1 MKKTSLLLVVILL
14 LNILSFNVFAGDI
27 EHLKWFYSIDDVVY
41 EPKGSGVVKINDS
54 IMVSINEFCGLLGYV
69 ISEGNGKVTI
79 TEGKPCIN
87 NEGTIKQIDFEIGKN
102 IIKLTEK
109 SGEVRYLESL
119 IDESITYGYEN
130 EIYVSADDLQRI
142 FDLKFDRSSYD
153 KNEIIIYTQNYL
165 SGIANNIKTF
175 DELTNL
181 SQKNI
186 AEISIRKQADEVI
199 ITSPLIISDIAD
211 TVKNLQL
218 RQNYDSGAGGWLY
231 WVKFKT
237 DTGEIIEYTVS
248 TGEKFD
254 GIQYRAIDDT
264 EVRKCLEHYYNLYK
278 SINSSE
284 WATDIIA
291 EAVNLGIISANN
303 SWNFP
308 SSICREDFC
317 NIAVRMIESAG
328 VILPTENPQR
338 PLGIKDTENIN
349 VLKLY
354 KAGVILG
361 KEHHKTG
368 ITFAPGDFITREEAA
383 TILYRMSKVIGIG
396 LGVVRSEV
404 VYYWDEDKASD
415 WALEAIKY
423 MRNMKVMEGVNGY
436 EFYPKELYTV
446 EQAVATMVRLYNKY
460 ITQNNE
466 DEEVLF
472 KAEQMTISDV
482 QKLQDLANEGHM
494 NWRTI
499 PELVVKSFVGYKT
512 NKDAENGKVVALA
525 GGSDRCSV
533 KFELDGTAYTL
544 ELVRPIDKTDN
555 GVWVVEAFENEADK
569 EIFFYEPSIEKTPVE
584 KQDDGWYK
592 FPEKVVALFP
602 FPSFHYEK
610 PISVTA
616 IFTPT
621 GTEMDKM
628 AKEIAKIE
636 PPYSYHSMAEVLNM
650 EISLPSDATRGHL
663 FFRFE
668 FEDGTVEDSQYFN
681 VYQE

>member
-1 MKKTSLLLVVILL
+1 MKKIISILL
-14 LNILSFNVFAGDI
+14 ITTMVFSQLITYAA
-27 EHLKWFYSIDDVVY
+27 DVQ
-41 EPKGSGVVKINDS
+41 ES
-54 IMVSINEFCGLLGYV
+54 
-69 ISEGNGKVTI
+69 TI
-79 TEGKPCIN
+79 TFKELAKI
-87 NEGTIKQIDFEIGKN
+87 E
-102 IIKLTEK
+102 
-109 SGEVRYLESL
+109 
-119 IDESITYGYEN
+119 
-130 EIYVSADDLQRI
+130 
-142 FDLKFDRSSYD
+142 
-153 KNEIIIYTQNYL
+153 L
-165 SGIANNIKTF
+165 S
-175 DELTNL
+175 D
-181 SQKNI
+181 I
-186 AEISIRKQADEVI
+186 AEISIR
-199 ITSPLIISDIAD
+199 
-211 TVKNLQL
+211 
-218 RQNYDSGAGGWLY
+218 SG
-231 WVKFKT
+231 
-237 DTGEIIEYTVS
+237 S
-248 TGEKFD
+248 TGEGVIISSPHIIEDILNHINNMELKEYKDTVD
-254 GIQYRAIDDT
+254 GGRGGWIYSVMFGLLDNNSIHYTCSTGMEINNTKYEAIDDT
-264 EVRKCLEHYYNLYK
+264 EVRECLGYYYNLYK
-278 SINSSE
+278 CINSSE
-284 WATDIIA
+284 WATNIIA
-291 EAVNLGIISANN
+291 DAVKFGIISADN

-308 SSICREDFC
+308 STICREDFC
-317 NIAVRMIESAG
+317 NIAVRMLESVG

-338 PLGIKDTENIN
+338 PLGIRDTNNIN

-354 KAGVILG
+354 KSGVILG
-361 KEHHKTG
+361 KEQHKTG
-368 ITFAPGDFITREEAA
+368 ITFAPSDFITREEAA
-383 TILYRMSKVIGIG
+383 TILYRMSKIMGVGVGVI
-396 LGVVRSEV
+396 RSEV

-423 MRNMKVMEGVNGY
+423 MRNMKVMEGVNDY
-436 EFYPKELYTV
+436 EFHPKELYTV

-466 DEEVLF
+466 DEEILF

-494 NWRTI
+494 NWRTV
-499 PELVVKSFVGYKT
+499 PELVVKAFVRYKT
-512 NKDAENGKVVALA
+512 NKDAESGKIVELA
-525 GGSDRCSV
+525 GGSERCSV
-533 KFELDGTAYTL
+533 KFELDGTTYNL

-555 GVWVVEAFENEADK
+555 GVWVVETFENEAEK
-569 EIFFYEPSIEKTPVE
+569 EIFFYVSSIEKTPVV

-636 PPYSYHSMAEVLNM
+636 PPYLYHSMAEVLNM

>member
-446 EQAVATMVRLYNKY
+446 EQAVVTMVRLYNKY

-499 PELVVKSFVGYKT
+499 PELVVKAFVGYKT
-512 NKDAENGKVVALA
+512 NKDAENGKIVELA
-525 GGSDRCSV
+525 GDSERCSV
-533 KFELDGTAYTL
+533 KFELDGTTYNL
-544 ELVRPIDKTDN
+544 ELVRPIDKTNN
-555 GVWVVEAFENEADK
+555 GVWVVETFENEANK
-569 EIFFYEPSIEKTPVE
+569 EIFFYESSIEKTPVV

-602 FPSFHYEK
+602 FPSFDYEK

>member
-1 MKKTSLLLVVILL
+1 MKKIISILL
-14 LNILSFNVFAGDI
+14 IVTMAFSQLITYAA
-27 EHLKWFYSIDDVVY
+27 DVQ
-41 EPKGSGVVKINDS
+41 E
-54 IMVSINEFCGLLGYV
+54 L
-69 ISEGNGKVTI
+69 TI
-79 TEGKPCIN
+79 TFKELAKI
-87 NEGTIKQIDFEIGKN
+87 E
-102 IIKLTEK
+102 
-109 SGEVRYLESL
+109 
-119 IDESITYGYEN
+119 
-130 EIYVSADDLQRI
+130 
-142 FDLKFDRSSYD
+142 
-153 KNEIIIYTQNYL
+153 L
-165 SGIANNIKTF
+165 S
-175 DELTNL
+175 D
-181 SQKNI
+181 I
-186 AEISIRKQADEVI
+186 AEISIR
-199 ITSPLIISDIAD
+199 
-211 TVKNLQL
+211 
-218 RQNYDSGAGGWLY
+218 SG
-231 WVKFKT
+231 
-237 DTGEIIEYTVS
+237 S
-248 TGEKFD
+248 TGEGVIISSPHIIEDVLNHINNMELKEYKDTVGGGRGGWSYSVMFGLLD
-254 GIQYRAIDDT
+254 NNSIHYTCSTGMEINNTKYEAIDDT
-264 EVRKCLEHYYNLYK
+264 EVRKSLEYYYNLYK
-278 SINSSE
+278 SINSSK

-291 EAVNLGIISANN
+291 EAVKLGIISADN

-308 SSICREDFC
+308 ASICREDFC

-383 TILYRMSKVIGIG
+383 TILYRISKVIGIG

-499 PELVVKSFVGYKT
+499 PELVVKAFVGYKT

-555 GVWVVEAFENEADK
+555 GVWVVETFENEANK
-569 EIFFYEPSIEKTPVE
+569 EIFFYESSIEKTPVE

-602 FPSFHYEK
+602 FPSFDYEK

-636 PPYSYHSMAEVLNM
+636 PPYMYHSMAEVLNM
-650 EISLPSDATRGHL
+650 EVSLPSDATRGHL

-668 FEDGTVEDSQYFN
+668 FEDGSVEESQYFN